1 MSRYN
6 FFLAQGLDPDEK
18 NIAGF
23 SCNDLI
29 KHFEDLKAK
38 EEAAKL
44 AREERAMVRAKLRRK
59 ETRKG
64 NKNVR

>member
-1 MSRYN
+1 MNIEAKTVDDSRAETVHIVYPT
-6 FFLAQGLDPDEK
+6 D
-18 NIAGF
+18 
-23 SCNDLI
+23 CNDLI
-29 KHFEDLKAK
+29 KHLEDLKAK

-44 AREERAMVRAKLRRK
+44 AREERAKARAKLRRK